1 MNFPENLF
9 STIWILG
16 AYTVFVPVLVWCLVT
31 APWRR
36 LADSGQMNVW
46 MGTIVILTLM
56 WSMKAAVRPGMNMHL
71 LGATMIALMFGR
83 QLAIVGLTVVLAAVT
98 FNSAGNG
105 SIGWSPFALNGLTM
119 VVIPVL
125 VARGILRAVERCL
138 PTHFFVFIF
147 VATFFGAALNTMLT
161 GLVATLL
168 LAVAGIY
175 DLDLLFGEFYLSYV
189 LLAFAEAWLT
199 GAVITIMVVYCPHW
213 VGSFDDRHY
222 LWKQ

>member
-1 MNFPENLF
+1 
-9 STIWILG
+9 
-16 AYTVFVPVLVWCLVT
+16 
-31 APWRR
+31 
-36 LADSGQMNVW
+36 
-46 MGTIVILTLM
+46 M

-213 VGSFDDRHY
+213 VGSFDDRRY